1 MKKITLTIDG
11 KTVEVT
17 EKNIFNVMDMIMVA
31 GQAMSENKNF
41 SQARGG
47 VAMTFSASS
56 AGNNTPLAN
65 TLNKLDKLE
74 ESIERYSQGGN
85 SKEIWI

>member
-11 KTVEVT
+11 KSVEVN
-17 EKNIFNVMDMIMVA
+17 EKNIFNLMDMIMAA

-56 AGNNTPLAN
+56 AGNNAPLTN
-65 TLNKLDKLE
+65 TLNKLDELE
-74 ESIERYSQGGN
+74 ERIEQYSQGGN
-85 SKEIWI
+85 SKKIWI